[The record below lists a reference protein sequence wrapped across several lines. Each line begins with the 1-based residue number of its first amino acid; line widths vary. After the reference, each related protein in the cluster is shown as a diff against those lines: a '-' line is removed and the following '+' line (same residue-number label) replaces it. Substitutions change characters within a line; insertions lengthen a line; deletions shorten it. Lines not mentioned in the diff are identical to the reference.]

1 MDTLIF
7 RTLLRITAQVGDVVA
22 RCDFDNVVN
31 NDGSLTTGC
40 RDIDFAYYG
49 EARFITDSSS
59 DSADTGP
66 SADHTGDGGK
76 RAKMELV
83 VGLIQCHIHPR
94 VSAPSPHNL
103 ALFH

>member
-1 MDTLIF
+1 MQVTFKLQLKHRSYLKQKTPMYTLIF
-7 RTLLRITAQVGDVVA
+7 RTLMHITAQVGDVVA
-22 RCDFDNVVN
+22 RCDFDNVVSN
-31 NDGSLTTGC
+31 DDGSLLTGC

-76 RAKMELV
+76 LY
-83 VGLIQCHIHPR
+83 
-94 VSAPSPHNL
+94 N
-103 ALFH
+103 